1 MKTLLTLTL
10 MLSAFAA
17 TPALA
22 QAAPSAETR
31 VVVRTADLD
40 LGSAAG
46 QRILDHR
53 IAIAVVEACGE
64 TSNVDLAGRNDIR
77 RCRDETSASVAANR
91 DRLIQ
96 LASRGQPII
105 LAAR

>member
-1 MKTLLTLTL
+1 MKILTTLTL
-10 MLSAFAA
+10 MLSALAA

-22 QAAPSAETR
+22 QAVPSAETR

-46 QRILDHR
+46 KRTLDRR

-64 TSNVDLAGRNDIR
+64 TSNVDLAGRNEIR
-77 RCRDETSASVAANR
+77 RCRDETSSAVAANR
-91 DRLIQ
+91 DRLVE
-96 LASRGQPII
+96 LASRGQQII

>member
-1 MKTLLTLTL
+1 MKTLSSLIFA
-10 MLSAFAA
+10 LSVLSA

-22 QAAPSAETR
+22 QSPTAENR
-31 VVVRTADLD
+31 IVVRTADLD

-46 QRILDHR
+46 QRALDHR
-53 IAIAVVEACGE
+53 IAIAVIEACGE
-64 TSNVDLAGRNDIR
+64 TSVVDPAGRNEIR

-91 DRLIQ
+91 DRLVE
-96 LASRGQPII
+96 LAGRGKDIV

>member
-1 MKTLLTLTL
+1 MKTLLNLSL

-22 QAAPSAETR
+22 QSTPLPESR
-31 VVVRTADLD
+31 IVVRTADLD
-40 LGSAAG
+40 VSSAAG
-46 QRILDHR
+46 QRALDHR

-64 TSNVDLAGRNDIR
+64 TSNVDPAGKNAIR
-77 RCRDETSASVAANR
+77 ACRVETSARVAADR
-91 DRLIQ
+91 DRLVE
-96 LASRGQPII
+96 LASKGNDIV

>member
-1 MKTLLTLTL
+1 MKTADSLIL

-17 TPALA
+17 APALA
-22 QAAPSAETR
+22 QTAPSAENR
-31 VVVRTADLD
+31 IVVRTADLD

-46 QRILDHR
+46 QRTLDHR
-53 IAIAVVEACGE
+53 IAIAVIEACGE
-64 TSNVDLAGRNDIR
+64 TSVVDPAGRNEIR

-91 DRLIQ
+91 DQLVE
-96 LASRGQPII
+96 LASKGKDIV